1 MVKKTSI
8 AAVSEA
14 GVGMYGASSRVWFSR
29 PAIHDSGTVH
39 QLGSGIVS
47 SLGHVVTTTAADVF
61 CISLHIYD
69 FLQPQFRTFLH
80 VTSNI
85 QYRVVLC
92 ADRPVWAMCIA
103 STSQGVGNVS
113 WYYTGTCET
122 KRSLDNTGLVAN
134 VNHEIVVSVRVYM

>member
-1 MVKKTSI
+1 MARHRVCGS
-8 AAVSEA
+8 
-14 GVGMYGASSRVWFSR
+14 VG
-29 PAIHDSGTVH
+29 PHDAGTVR

-47 SLGHVVTTTAADVF
+47 SLGHVLTTTAADVF

-69 FLQPQFRTFLH
+69 FLRPRFGTILH
-80 VTSNI
+80 VTGNI

-113 WYYTGTCET
+113 WFYTTTYET

-134 VNHEIVVSVRVYM
+134 MNHAITRLVRVHM